1 MIMIIKRLIPFLVLV
16 AANCHSAIG
25 IGLGQG
31 RVLKQKSSKGSKSPK
46 AKKSPKDEPSLLPTW
61 GPSVLP
67 SAPSIGANGA
77 HLQVVKAL
85 IDAYPGSCS
94 MKDYNGHTALTYVDN
109 SDHEDTV
116 KDQFT
121 ALFEDYE
128 DRISGKDTMQ
138 EDAMCKEEDLDN
150 QTTKDSSEA
159 WC

>member
-1 MIMIIKRLIPFLVLV
+1 L
-16 AANCHSAIG
+16 AC
-25 IGLGQG
+25 
-31 RVLKQKSSKGSKSPK
+31 
-46 AKKSPKDEPSLLPTW
+46 
-61 GPSVLP
+61 
-67 SAPSIGANGA
+67 ANGA